1 MNVWNN
7 IRWGFSIFFTITGI
21 LYLFQGL
28 FVAGLLITSTGV
40 TMAPLLW
47 KALLKGRTSYLP
59 LATPALL
66 LVIFAFLRPV

>member
-1 MNVWNN
+1 MSVWNG
-7 IRWGFSIFFTITGI
+7 IRWGFCIFFTVTGI

-28 FVAGLLITSTGV
+28 LAAGLLVTSTGV
-40 TMAPLLW
+40 TLAPLLW

-59 LATPALL
+59 LVTPAML